1 MNTPKRRRPAVNLV
15 DFDSVG
21 DEEKAALRER
31 ARAAVAK
38 EQQEK
43 TADVLYLKYL
53 DEERRAL
60 DPKQEMKI
68 ISLDMAGHSDRIA
81 LDGVVFFHGITYEV
95 PRTVYESLREVVA
108 NGWRHEEEIGGSN
121 RDQYRKPKHETLN
134 RHGQVSQQRGM

>member
-1 MNTPKRRRPAVNLV
+1 MNTPKKRRPAVNLV
-15 DFDSVG
+15 DFGSI
-21 DEEKAALRER
+21 DELEKDKLRER

-43 TADVLYLKYL
+43 TADALYLQYL

-60 DPKQEMKI
+60 DPKQEMKL

-81 LDGVVFFHGITYEV
+81 LDGIVFFHGITYEV

-108 NGWRHEEEIGGSN
+108 NGWQHEDEIGGAN
-121 RDQYRKPKHETLN
+121 RDQYRKPKHLVMN
-134 RHGQVSQQRGM
+134 RHGQVSQPRGM